1 MAFAFLPFLG
11 RTASPMQAALHR
23 MEGRVY
29 RPELLV
35 EPNDVA
41 KVILEAMSL
50 SATAEVTN
58 ISIRHSIKSA

>member
-41 KVILEAMSL
+41 KIILEALSL
-50 SATAEVTN
+50 SRTAEVTE
-58 ISIRHSIKSA
+58 ITIRHAIKAA